1 MVPTGPRQ
9 FCIFCHLCNAIAV
22 CKSVHQNSPA
32 IPVSFSHKTSNIC
45 KRKYFALHGPVLF
58 KTFTECHFGKHVFS
72 PDNRDFSAMLGL
84 FKSRIKRLV
93 ALIYHVWATKWNIY
107 FGSGNHILEILK
119 GLELFKFKILFRSSR
134 STSNDKRSRAHPR
147 CLPCKNILAKHPGA
161 TLQSFMRG
169 GSAPKS
175 NSGPLYPLCTI
186 LTEKVPLPY
195 TDQFHWKKGSR
206 KVPLS
211 QTYLL
216 GTLHTFSNWTILH
229 SRRI

>member
-84 FKSRIKRLV
+84 FKSRIKILV

-119 GLELFKFKILFRSSR
+119 GNSR
-134 STSNDKRSRAHPR
+134 SFSVLRDRPVTIKE
-147 CLPCKNILAKHPGA
+147 A
-161 TLQSFMRG
+161 TRIRVAFPVR
-169 GSAPKS
+169 
-175 NSGPLYPLCTI
+175 
-186 LTEKVPLPY
+186 
-195 TDQFHWKKGSR
+195 
-206 KVPLS
+206 
-211 QTYLL
+211 
-216 GTLHTFSNWTILH
+216 TF
-229 SRRI
+229 